1 MREPQVA
8 PLTEPTELARLAR
21 DLYVEGPYLMRKLMH
36 YRIHICPFER
46 LIRHV
51 SPGNSVLDVGCG
63 AGLFLALLA
72 GTVPNLRAVG
82 FDSSVPAIKTALLME
97 QRARAKGL
105 NAEMSFARLATSEPW
120 PSGEFD
126 VVSLVD
132 VMHHIP
138 PAFQKGVFENAAGRV
153 KPGGILLYKDMA
165 DRPAFH
171 AGMNRLHDLVLAR
184 QWINYVPVARV
195 DEWAQELS
203 LVPGHKESISRL
215 WYQHDLR
222 IYRRPDSDR

>member
-1 MREPQVA
+1 MQPGSTDSA
-8 PLTEPTELARLAR
+8 ELARLAR

-46 LIRHV
+46 LIQHV

-63 AGLFLALLA
+63 AGLFLALVA
-72 GTVPNLRAVG
+72 GTVPDVNAVG
-82 FDSSVPAIKTALLME
+82 FDSSTPAIETALLMAK
-97 QRARAKGL
+97 RVKAKGF
-105 NAEMSFARLATSEPW
+105 NAKLTFSRLATSDPW
-120 PSGEFD
+120 PSAAFD

-138 PAFQKGVFENAAGRV
+138 PAYQKSVFGTAIQRV
-153 KPGGILLYKDMA
+153 KPGGALLYKDMA
-165 DRPAFH
+165 DHPAFH

-184 QWINYVPVARV
+184 QWINYVPVGTA
-195 DEWAQELS
+195 DEWARELGF
-203 LVPGHKESISRL
+203 VADQKESISRL

-222 IYRRPDSDR
+222 VYRRA